1 MVGGSSFVLGTDVLT
16 FELKEQ
22 HKTYF
27 SLKIF
32 IATKSNIDKTTQQH
46 NNGKIG

>member
-1 MVGGSSFVLGTDVLT
+1 MVGGSSFVLLNDVLT

-46 NNGKIG
+46 NKRKIG